1 MAFFILSTKHAC
13 TFRNLTTHLRHT
25 AQKMVPRYTAK
36 FILRKD
42 RSPNSEIKPL
52 HLKCYINK
60 QKVVQ
65 STGHMLHLLN
75 WNHEKQLVQYHKKAP
90 LSKADADNLNIELAG
105 VMNKVQAIFF
115 NARVKQRT
123 LTAEDFKRLFASGAN
138 AQSFHE
144 FYQQFME
151 QNAGIYSPNTLK
163 QYKVNQRLLRELMP
177 QMNMHHL
184 NAELVKRFDAVLR
197 ARYGN
202 NNRMKHHRLAKRV
215 MLLACKEHGMDSPYE
230 DFKIK
235 HINGKREYLNS
246 AEVSALVHL
255 LKGGALESGTLCAL
269 KKYLFSCHVGGLRIS
284 DIHSVGVDDVY
295 DDVLVLVPQKTS
307 GQSKR
312 VQIPM
317 PEDWQQWVQHTT
329 GARFFDVQAD
339 QYINRCLKQCA
350 KLSGITKRLTF
361 HTARHTYATGFLN
374 AGGKVEVL
382 QRIMG
387 HTDIK
392 TTMVYVHISRERLKQ
407 EAASIN
413 LYK

>member
-1 MAFFILSTKHAC
+1 
-13 TFRNLTTHLRHT
+13 
-25 AQKMVPRYTAK
+25 MVPRYTAK
-36 FILRKD
+36 YILRTD
-42 RSPNSEIKPL
+42 RCPNAEIKPL
-52 HLKCYINK
+52 HLKCYINGT
-60 QKVVQ
+60 KVVL
-65 STGHMLHLLN
+65 STGHMLHVDN
-75 WNHEKQLVQYHKKAP
+75 WNHDTQQAVYQRKAP
-90 LSKADADNLNIELAG
+90 LSRGAVDNLNIELSG
-105 VMNKVQAIFF
+105 TMNKVQAIFF
-115 NARVKQRT
+115 DARVKQR
-123 LTAEDFKRLFASGAN
+123 LLDAETFKRLFQDGGN
-138 AQSFHE
+138 AQSFHD
-144 FYQQFME
+144 FYQRFME

-184 NAELVKRFDAVLR
+184 TPELVKRFDAVLR
-197 ARYGN
+197 ASNGN

-215 MLLACKEHGMDSPYE
+215 MLLACKEHRMESPYA
-230 DFKIK
+230 DFRIK
-235 HINGKREYLNS
+235 HINGKREYLNTT
-246 AEVSALVHL
+246 EVMALVQL
-255 LKGGALESGTLCAL
+255 LQSNTLESGTLCAL

-284 DIHSVGVDDVY
+284 DIHSVGVDDIY
-295 DDVLVLVPQKTS
+295 DGVLVLVPQKTS

-312 VQIPM
+312 VQIPV
-317 PEDWQQWVQHTT
+317 PDGWQQWVQHTT

-350 KLSGITKRLTF
+350 KLAGITKRLTF

-392 TTMVYVHISRERLKQ
+392 TTMVYVHISRERLKE
-407 EAASIN
+407 EAASIT

>member
-1 MAFFILSTKHAC
+1 
-13 TFRNLTTHLRHT
+13 
-25 AQKMVPRYTAK
+25 MVPRYTAK

-42 RSPNSEIKPL
+42 RSPNSETKPL

-65 STGHMLHLLN
+65 STGQMLHLLN
-75 WNHEKQLVQYHKKAP
+75 WNHEKQVAQYHKKAP
-90 LSKADADNLNIELAG
+90 LSRADVDNVNIELAG
-105 VMNKVQAIFF
+105 IMNKVHAIFF
-115 NARVKQRT
+115 DARVKQRP
-123 LTAEDFKRLFASGAN
+123 LSAEDFKRLFSSNAN
-138 AQSFHE
+138 AQSFHD
-144 FYQQFME
+144 FYQRFME
-151 QNAGIYSPNTLK
+151 LNSGIYSPNTLK
-163 QYKVNQRLLRELMP
+163 QYKVNQRLLLELMP
-177 QMNMHHL
+177 QMQMHHL

-215 MLLACKEHGMDSPYE
+215 MLLACKEFGMESPYA
-230 DFKIK
+230 DFRIK
-235 HINGKREYLNS
+235 HINGKREYLNNH
-246 AEVSALVHL
+246 EVDALAKL
-255 LKGGALESGTLCAL
+255 SRSNQLEAGTLCAL
-269 KKYLFSCHVGGLRIS
+269 KKYLFSCYVGGLRIS

-295 DDVLVLVPQKTS
+295 DGVLVLVPQKTS

-317 PEDWQQWVQHTT
+317 PEDWQKWVQHTT
-329 GARFFDVQAD
+329 GPRFFDVQAD

-350 KLSGITKRLTF
+350 KLAGITKRLTF

>member
-1 MAFFILSTKHAC
+1 
-13 TFRNLTTHLRHT
+13 
-25 AQKMVPRYTAK
+25 
-36 FILRKD
+36 
-42 RSPNSEIKPL
+42 
-52 HLKCYINK
+52 
-60 QKVVQ
+60 
-65 STGHMLHLLN
+65 MLHVDN
-75 WNHEKQLVQYHKKAP
+75 WNHDTQQVVYHRKAP
-90 LSKADADNLNIELAG
+90 LSRGAVDNLNIELSG
-105 VMNKVQAIFF
+105 TMNKVQAIFF
-115 NARVKQRT
+115 DHRVKQRP
-123 LTAEDFKRLFASGAN
+123 LDAETFKRLFQDGGN

-144 FYQQFME
+144 FYQRFME
-151 QNAGIYSPNTLK
+151 THSGIYSPNTLK
-163 QYKVNQRLLRELMP
+163 QYKVNQRLLMELLP

-184 NAELVKRFDAVLR
+184 TPDLVKRFDGVLR

-215 MLLACKEHGMDSPYE
+215 MLLACKEYGMESPYA
-230 DFKIK
+230 DFRIK
-235 HINGKREYLNS
+235 HINGKREYLNTS
-246 AEVSALVHL
+246 EVMALVRL
-255 LKGGALESGTLCAL
+255 LDAGTLESGTLCAL

-284 DIHSVGVDDVY
+284 DIHSVGVDDIY
-295 DDVLVLVPQKTS
+295 DGVLVLVPQKTS

-312 VQIPM
+312 VQIPV
-317 PEDWQQWVQHTT
+317 PDDWHRWVQYTT

-350 KLSGITKRLTF
+350 KLAGITKQLTF

-392 TTMVYVHISRERLKQ
+392 TTMVYVHISRERLKE
-407 EAASIN
+407 EAASIQ